1 MGTLGRARSAT
12 EFVFLFQGSKR
23 TRKRQTSNM
32 RLKWRQEL
40 NEVGYLGHSLYHLLF
55 SLLLK
60 IWMPREAASG
70 GDKLWTISCR
80 KEPEK
85 GVISSRGEGR
95 EYVEGRGGGKPSLR
109 RPMIL
114 LHSVTTLEIC
124 LTAPLLWVLK
134 CFEKVTKYWCA
145 LKHQELRTLL
155 HQASPTF
162 VFLLWGT

>member
-12 EFVFLFQGSKR
+12 EFVSLFQGSKR

-40 NEVGYLGHSLYHLLF
+40 NEVGYLRHSLYHLLF

-80 KEPEK
+80 QEPEK

-95 EYVEGRGGGKPSLR
+95 QYVEGREGGTKSQETHDSASQCNHAGDLPHCSSSVGLKVFWKSNK
-109 RPMIL
+109 IL
-114 LHSVTTLEIC
+114 VCSE
-124 LTAPLLWVLK
+124 APR
-134 CFEKVTKYWCA
+134 A
-145 LKHQELRTLL
+145 
-155 HQASPTF
+155 
-162 VFLLWGT
+162 